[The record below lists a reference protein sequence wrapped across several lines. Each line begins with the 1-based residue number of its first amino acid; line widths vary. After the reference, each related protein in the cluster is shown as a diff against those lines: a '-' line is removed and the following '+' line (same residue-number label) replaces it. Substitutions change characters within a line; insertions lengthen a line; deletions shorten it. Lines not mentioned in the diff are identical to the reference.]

1 MEDALAKF
9 CFSLAVVG
17 GFAGAGKT
25 FWDYLMGKA
34 DEYKKQ
40 MKKFVVFLIF
50 ISAVPML
57 TNLIPEVMGNLQTPA
72 EKVTTSVT
80 NGVSDM
86 IVGMFE

>member
-1 MEDALAKF
+1 MEESLAKF
-9 CFSLAVVG
+9 CLTLALAG
-17 GFAGAGKT
+17 GFVGAGKMS
-25 FWDYLMGKA
+25 WDYFTAKG

-40 MKKFVVFLIF
+40 MKKFVVFLVF

-57 TNLIPEVMGNLQTPA
+57 TNLVPDVMGNLQTPA

-80 NGVSDM
+80 NGVSNM